1 MQKILDTSQYNDYNI
16 ILYFISDSFYTFMG
30 FLYIA
35 SLLVFAFSIIGMFF
49 GLYVLYVLY
58 DSMKNLTEDKGN
70 IIFFLEI
77 IQLLTSIFIL
87 ASSLTLWTTLL

>member
-1 MQKILDTSQYNDYNI
+1 MQKILDTSQYNDYNT

-35 SLLVFAFSIIGMFF
+35 SLLVFAFSIIGVFF
-49 GLYVLYVLY
+49 GLYVLY

-77 IQLLTSIFIL
+77 IQLLVGIFIL
-87 ASSLTLWTTLL
+87 ATSFSLLTTLLQF

>member
-1 MQKILDTSQYNDYNI
+1 
-16 ILYFISDSFYTFMG
+16 MG

-35 SLLVFAFSIIGMFF
+35 SLLVFAFSIIGVFF
-49 GLYVLYVLY
+49 GLYVLY

-77 IQLLTSIFIL
+77 IQLLVGIFIL
-87 ASSLTLWTTLL
+87 ATSFSLLTTLLQF

>member
-1 MQKILDTSQYNDYNI
+1 MQKILDTSQYYDYNT

-35 SLLVFAFSIIGMFF
+35 SLLVFAFSIIGVFF
-49 GLYVLYVLY
+49 GLYVLY

-77 IQLLTSIFIL
+77 IQLLTGIFIL

>member
-1 MQKILDTSQYNDYNI
+1 MQKILDTSQYNDYNT

-35 SLLVFAFSIIGMFF
+35 SLLVFAFSIIGVFF
-49 GLYVLYVLY
+49 GLYVLY

-87 ASSLTLWTTLL
+87 ASSLTLWTTLCL

>member
-1 MQKILDTSQYNDYNI
+1 MQKILDTSQYNDYNT

-35 SLLVFAFSIIGMFF
+35 SLLVFAFSIIGVFF
-49 GLYVLYVLY
+49 GLYVLY
-58 DSMKNLTEDKGN
+58 DSMKNLTEDN
-70 IIFFLEI
+70 FFLEI
-77 IQLLTSIFIL
+77 IQLLTGIFIL